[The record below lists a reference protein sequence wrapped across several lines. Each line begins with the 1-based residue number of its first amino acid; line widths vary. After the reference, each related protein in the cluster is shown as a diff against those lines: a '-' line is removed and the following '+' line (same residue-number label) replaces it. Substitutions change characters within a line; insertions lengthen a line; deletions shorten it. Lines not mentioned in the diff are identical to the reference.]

1 MDSFC
6 LVHLFSSFSSFLY
19 SFCLIANNHL
29 RNSVQKFLSNFRAY
43 TLIIINNLFRF
54 ISTIL
59 FCTSL
64 CSVFLAIRS
73 FFPPFLTFYYYYV
86 YLLRL
91 FLIASFSPST
101 SMQVIHSIS
110 ILLKVTLE
118 ILTCILELSKSPP
131 KQNKDFRPL

>member
-19 SFCLIANNHL
+19 SFWLIANNHL
-29 RNSVQKFLSNFRAY
+29 RNSVQKSLSNFRAY

-64 CSVFLAIRS
+64 CSAFLAICS
-73 FFPPFLTFYYYYV
+73 FFPPFLTFYYYV

-131 KQNKDFRPL
+131 KQNIGL